1 LLKKTITYED
11 FNGETVSE
19 DFYFN
24 LSKAELVEIELSHE
38 GGLVASIQKIVETED
53 GGQIIKEFKNIIMKA
68 YGKKSADGRR
78 FIKNERLCEEFGST
92 EAYSVLF
99 MELVTDAD
107 AAVAFINGVV
117 PAGLAEDAAKAEKA
131 AQAEQP
137 QDLVAEQLRTVTRS
151 EFMRMSSNEAAD
163 FSVEMR
169 EGKSRIVD

>member
-1 LLKKTITYED
+1 
-11 FNGETVSE
+11 
-19 DFYFN
+19 
-24 LSKAELVEIELSHE
+24 
-38 GGLVASIQKIVETED
+38 
-53 GGQIIKEFKNIIMKA
+53 
-68 YGKKSADGRR
+68 
-78 FIKNERLCEEFGST
+78 
-92 EAYSVLF
+92 

-137 QDLVAEQLRTVTRS
+137 ESPVDDGIRTVTRS